1 MSNKIGREQNLGIL
15 IKTLLKERSLSMRKL
30 STLTGID
37 TATISRI
44 VNNKQ
49 QAKPSHLQLFAQY
62 LEVPL
67 VRLMQAAGYNVE
79 LHENNSPSDFYNSVD
94 TIQEILISSN
104 LLDHPFNMDQI
115 YQELAKYEQFA
126 LTKEGEQKIL
136 EEYKTKVEQVRGAG
150 PFINELNNMY
160 TSFSE
165 ENISTEKR
173 KILGSVLL
181 YFILSTDIIPDYV
194 FPFGYLDD
202 CLAVQI
208 GLERLAKLDHTND

>member
-1 MSNKIGREQNLGIL
+1 MSTKRGEDQNLGQL
-15 IKTLLKERSLSMRKL
+15 IKTLLRERSLSMRKL

-44 VNNKQ
+44 ANNKQ
-49 QAKPSHLQLFAQY
+49 QAKPSHLQLIANH
-62 LEVPL
+62 LGVP
-67 VRLMQAAGYNVE
+67 VARLLQAAGYNIDVNE
-79 LHENNSPSDFYNSVD
+79 QNTPSDIFDSIE

-104 LLDHPFNMDQI
+104 LLDGQFNMEQI

-136 EEYKTKVEQVRGAG
+136 EEFETKVEQVRGAG
-150 PFINELNNMY
+150 PFIIELKKMY
-160 TSFSE
+160 KSFCE
-165 ENISTEKR
+165 ENNSAEKR
-173 KILGSVLL
+173 TILGSVLL

-208 GLERLAKLDHTND
+208 GLERLAKLDGNNN